1 MSAMTSPRQLIIAD
15 RAPGKRSA
23 RYRPS
28 SAAGVSRASGGF
40 RLSIRGTHSPR
51 HRARRWLSRWLLG
64 MAVVMGGLALVACG
78 SNAADTITLYN
89 GQHPQLTT
97 ALVSAFE
104 KQTGIDVRVRS
115 DDSIV
120 LADQIL
126 QEGSSSPADVFLGE
140 NSPELMLLQE
150 HHLLAHLPE
159 SMLDQVP
166 AADRSPAGDW
176 VGVALRVS
184 ALVYNPSLTSAADL
198 PTSVLDL
205 AQPRWK
211 GKVAV
216 APTDSDFPPL
226 VGAVI
231 AVYGKQAASN
241 WLRGLKANASLYQD
255 EEATV
260 AAVNRGQEAVGI
272 INQYYWYRL
281 RFELGASNVNS
292 RLYFFPNH
300 DVGGI
305 ENVGGAA
312 VLASSHNQ
320 AGAEEFVSFLDSAKG
335 QRILSAG
342 EDFEYPVRPGIRANP
357 ALPPLSVVA
366 PALVN
371 VINLGDD
378 RESAALIQQ
387 SGLA

>member
-1 MSAMTSPRQLIIAD
+1 
-15 RAPGKRSA
+15 
-23 RYRPS
+23 
-28 SAAGVSRASGGF
+28 
-40 RLSIRGTHSPR
+40 
-51 HRARRWLSRWLLG
+51 
-64 MAVVMGGLALVACG
+64 MAVVVGGLALVACG
-78 SNAADTITLYN
+78 SNATDTITLYN

-104 KQTGIDVRVRS
+104 KQTGIDVRVRT

-159 SMLDQVP
+159 STLDQVP

-184 ALVYNPSLTSAADL
+184 ALVYNPSLISAADL

-241 WLRGLKANASLYQD
+241 WLQGLKANASLYQD

-292 RLYFFPNH
+292 KLYFFPNR

-320 AGAEEFVSFLDSAKG
+320 AAAEKFVSFLDSAKG

-342 EDFEYPVRPGIRANP
+342 DDFEYPVRPGIRANP

-366 PALVN
+366 PTMIN
-371 VINLGDD
+371 IINLGDD